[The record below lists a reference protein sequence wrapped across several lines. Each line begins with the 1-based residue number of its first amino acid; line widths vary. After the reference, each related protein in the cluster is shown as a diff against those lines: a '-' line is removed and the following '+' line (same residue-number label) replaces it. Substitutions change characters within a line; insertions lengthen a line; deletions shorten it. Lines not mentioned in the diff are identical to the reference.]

1 MRKLLQLL
9 VTIVKRAYADLDSK
23 HASGVPSTVTFI
35 VVVVVVFVL
44 FTGMH
49 IDLEEYVSVDG
60 GRDQG
65 TNVFPPLLRAS

>member
-9 VTIVKRAYADLDSK
+9 ITIVKRAYTDLDSK

-35 VVVVVVFVL
+35 VVVVFVL

-65 TNVFPPLLRAS
+65 TNVSLPLLRAF